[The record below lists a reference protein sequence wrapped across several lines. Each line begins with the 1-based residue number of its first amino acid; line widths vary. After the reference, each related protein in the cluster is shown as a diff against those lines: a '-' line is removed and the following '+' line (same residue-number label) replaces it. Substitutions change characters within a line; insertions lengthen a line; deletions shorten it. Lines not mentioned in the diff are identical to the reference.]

1 MKMKLK
7 QSIKSIM
14 AFGMALMM
22 TLMPI
27 GNVLPEVS
35 VYAATGIMIIQYNKY
50 ITGIELY
57 NSEGNPITAD
67 TVDTSNY
74 SNKYTSISSG
84 GYGYTLK
91 ATTTNSNLKAQIS
104 INGTPTDITETGYN
118 LLVDE
123 AKLANGESEVDY
135 VISAVT
141 DAEKTFEV
149 SIDGATVTS
158 VKIDDSTL
166 VYDEANAVYKIPAG
180 TDATKEVK
188 VYFTL
193 PMSKIGNL
201 TDTKLQYDGVD
212 TTNNVRKFIYTIE
225 VGELLNATDPEINP
239 TVNEAAKYKISMDAN
254 TTHNI
259 SSAWLTTEG
268 GTTYYYAP
276 YGDDAI
282 SAEISSNTG
291 YRLKTLK
298 VNSTVPQDFTT
309 SSVSTFN
316 VTINNGNAGKIEAQS
331 EVVPIPTPVGTFDG
345 VNQIYGKNST
355 INVIYEP
362 TNHVTGYQLQW
373 GVTKNT
379 SETPVTWNTC
389 DINDGKFSF
398 SVPPSAAGDF
408 SEYYIAYR
416 YKSSVTESAIVYQQ
430 LQVDVTAPNVT
441 SFSIEGN
448 TEVNGEIWGNA
459 NNSISFKIVANDNGG
474 AYKIGLSR
482 VEYKVIKADGSTVAK
497 SGTINYDENNP
508 AFIIPYTKTDVG
520 ARITYDVYDNAGN
533 KTSGSQDISN
543 IKFDLTAPTV
553 PTVKFYKE
561 DGITEITD
569 ISKWLTENVKVVI
582 TPADT
587 APEAPTNEVMS
598 GLPDNPDNNAVV
610 VKDENNNPITVY
622 KDGSNYYFTLS
633 DNKEHKFTISV
644 YDKAGNVTTTS
655 EIVVKIDKAG
665 LTISEFTVGGSTTG
679 NAFSNAVESK
689 VTVTSVSGLN
699 RVDFVFHDNET
710 GTEKTVTGTINQNVA
725 TCSFPIN
732 EFQDGFDGYV
742 QAVCYDNAFD
752 SLGDPSDINHKK
764 SIQMNKVQYSKD
776 GAGVELLASQLWTNQ
791 IVPVAVHVTSPKT
804 DIVKVI
810 YYVDGV
816 EIGSETSFSNV
827 HDVNT
832 TLKIDKGSAS
842 PEGTEVVVKAITNS
856 GLETSNSIR
865 VYIDKQSPTVTLGG
879 VTEGATYNSA
889 RSLQITTNDNIW
901 QKLQPVSVT
910 ATKTIDGNTT
920 NIDLG
925 SYTVDSANHVMSK
938 AFSEDGIYNVTVK
951 AVDAAGNTDTKTISF
966 TIDRTAPVISMTG
979 VKEGA
984 YSSNPVTVT
993 FQSVE
998 SFFDTNN
1005 VKITVERKIEG
1016 STYERTLTFNN
1027 TGKTSNLANTFT
1039 EDGDYTITMTAVDRA
1054 GNEATPQ
1061 TLSFT
1066 VDCTAPSVTLTGTK
1080 DYFVTNQPVTLD
1092 FLVKEAYFETNQV
1105 QIRGSRRL
1113 ANGKTEAINISG
1125 WSNTGISSSL
1135 SNEFMEDGYYT
1146 ITISATDKAGN
1157 NKQQTIHFTIDTE
1170 APVIGDLSQYD
1181 GKYLSSFELKESLED
1196 LISELSVPTV
1206 KMTLNGEAYDGHEIT
1221 EDGKYTL
1228 VIEVVDEVGLSS
1240 TKSVEFV
1247 IDKTAPKIIFAGVE
1261 DKKTYTEA
1269 VRLNLS
1275 LENENDTIVEILIN
1289 GEPYELTEGQSSY
1302 DISFDTFGDYE
1313 VVVLT
1318 IDEAGNDNS
1327 QTIQFT
1333 YAEHKNMAFLWI
1345 VIGAVVVAA
1354 GLVIF
1359 LVVKSKK
1366 KQ

>member
-35 VYAATGIMIIQYNKY
+35 VYAAPATVTITADEY
-50 ITGIELY
+50 ITGLSLHPSSGNDIAGTRDADNKFTFANVSAGTYTITPTFVSGLSNDKFAITNDGITIENADDTKEQSVSTVVKDATDVTITVGDGASLKSVNGTSLGGTAY
-57 NSEGNPITAD
+57 SIAQNTPAGANVEIKVEMDNSKQIDTVTPSATPVYSIEGNKRIATITYKVAD
-67 TVDTSNY
+67 LVKMDT
-74 SNKYTSISSG
+74 
-84 GYGYTLK
+84 
-91 ATTTNSNLKAQIS
+91 
-104 INGTPTDITETGYN
+104 P
-118 LLVDE
+118 
-123 AKLANGESEVDY
+123 
-135 VISAVT
+135 AVN
-141 DAEKTFEV
+141 
-149 SIDGATVTS
+149 VTI
-158 VKIDDSTL
+158 K
-166 VYDEANAVYKIPAG
+166 
-180 TDATKEVK
+180 
-188 VYFTL
+188 
-193 PMSKIGNL
+193 
-201 TDTKLQYDGVD
+201 
-212 TTNNVRKFIYTIE
+212 
-225 VGELLNATDPEINP
+225 NATEYSI
-239 TVNEAAKYKISMDAN
+239 TKDAN
-254 TTHNI
+254 TTVTIPNNAFCKKDDTHFYRPLSDAEKFNLSI
-259 SSAWLTTEG
+259 SANRGYEIDTFEVGGFDKKGSITGGEYEINTSSAGNVKVTSIGLADPTGTFSSTSFNTWLGTSDTATVTYTVPTADLPVNLVAVQMAVKDNGVTPTEG
-268 GTTYYYAP
+268 DWAPVTGVVQDSNTVYTQTVNYSSNVGTRKVYVRYKSASLSTSPVA
-276 YGDDAI
+276 
-282 SAEISSNTG
+282 SAEIKFDYTAPTYVSASLMVDGTNKGGLNTEYIVNAAQNSG
-291 YRLKTLK
+291 NQVAIRINASDSESRLK
-298 VNSTVPQDFTT
+298 
-309 SSVSTFN
+309 
-316 VTINNGNAGKIEAQS
+316 
-331 EVVPIPTPVGTFDG
+331 EVFYSFDG
-345 VNQIYGKNST
+345 TNWNQKSF
-355 INVIYEP
+355 
-362 TNHVTGYQLQW
+362 TG
-373 GVTKNT
+373 ND
-379 SETPVTWNTC
+379 C
-389 DINDGKFSF
+389 D
-398 SVPPSAAGDF
+398 
-408 SEYYIAYR
+408 
-416 YKSSVTESAIVYQQ
+416 
-430 LQVDVTAPNVT
+430 
-441 SFSIEGN
+441 
-448 TEVNGEIWGNA
+448 
-459 NNSISFKIVANDNGG
+459 
-474 AYKIGLSR
+474 
-482 VEYKVIKADGSTVAK
+482 
-497 SGTINYDENNP
+497 
-508 AFIIPYTKTDVG
+508 IPYTFANKSAELKYYITDNVG
-520 ARITYDVYDNAGN
+520 N
-533 KTSGSQDISN
+533 SLGSSASPQILDISN

-582 TPADT
+582 SPADTPADP
-587 APEAPTNEVMS
+587 AALTNEVMS
-598 GLPDNPDNNAVV
+598 GLPDNNAVV
-610 VKDENNNPITVY
+610 VKDENDNPITVQ

-752 SLGDPSDINHKK
+752 SLEDPSDINHKK

-865 VYIDKQSPTVTLGG
+865 VYIDKQAPTVTLGG
-879 VTEGATYNSA
+879 VTEGTTYNSA

>member
-35 VYAATGIMIIQYNKY
+35 VYAADVQVTITADEY
-50 ITGIELY
+50 ITGLSLQPSSGDAIAGNLGEDSKFTFASVSAGTYTITPTFVEGILDSKFKISSDSITVGDVNLDESISTVVKGDTNVTIAVATGASLKSVSGAILNGSTY
-57 NSEGNPITAD
+57 KIAANTSAGDNVEIKVEMDNSKQIDTVTPSATPVYSIEGNKRIATITYKAAD
-67 TVDTSNY
+67 LVKMDTPAVNVTIKDVTEY
-74 SNKYTSISSG
+74 S
-84 GYGYTLK
+84 
-91 ATTTNSNLKAQIS
+91 
-104 INGTPTDITETGYN
+104 IT
-118 LLVDE
+118 
-123 AKLANGESEVDY
+123 K
-135 VISAVT
+135 
-141 DAEKTFEV
+141 
-149 SIDGATVTS
+149 
-158 VKIDDSTL
+158 
-166 VYDEANAVYKIPAG
+166 
-180 TDATKEVK
+180 
-188 VYFTL
+188 
-193 PMSKIGNL
+193 
-201 TDTKLQYDGVD
+201 
-212 TTNNVRKFIYTIE
+212 
-225 VGELLNATDPEINP
+225 
-239 TVNEAAKYKISMDAN
+239 DAN
-254 TTHNI
+254 TTVTIQNNAFCRKDETHFYQPLSDDEKFDLSISAKSDYEIYTFTVGGVDKKSSITGGKYEINTLSAGNVEVTSLGLAAPTGTFSSDSYNI
-259 SSAWLTTEG
+259 CLGTSDTATVTYTVLTADLPVNLVAVQMAVKDGDATPIESDWANVTGAVQDSNTVYTQTVNYSSGVGTRKVYVRYTSASLSTSPKASGEIKFDYTAPTYGSASLIVDGTNKGGLDTEYIVNAAQNSG
-268 GTTYYYAP
+268 NQVAIRINASDSESGLKKVFYSFDGTTW
-276 YGDDAI
+276 DDE
-282 SAEISSNTG
+282 SFTG
-291 YRLKTLK
+291 
-298 VNSTVPQDFTT
+298 ND
-309 SSVSTFN
+309 
-316 VTINNGNAGKIEAQS
+316 
-331 EVVPIPTPVGTFDG
+331 
-345 VNQIYGKNST
+345 
-355 INVIYEP
+355 
-362 TNHVTGYQLQW
+362 
-373 GVTKNT
+373 
-379 SETPVTWNTC
+379 C
-389 DINDGKFSF
+389 D
-398 SVPPSAAGDF
+398 
-408 SEYYIAYR
+408 
-416 YKSSVTESAIVYQQ
+416 
-430 LQVDVTAPNVT
+430 
-441 SFSIEGN
+441 
-448 TEVNGEIWGNA
+448 
-459 NNSISFKIVANDNGG
+459 
-474 AYKIGLSR
+474 
-482 VEYKVIKADGSTVAK
+482 
-497 SGTINYDENNP
+497 
-508 AFIIPYTKTDVG
+508 IPYTF
-520 ARITYDVYDNAGN
+520 GN
-533 KTSGSQDISN
+533 KSAELKYYITDNVGNSLGNRTAPQTLDISN
-543 IKFDLTAPTV
+543 IKFDLTAPAE
-553 PTVKFYKE
+553 PTVKYYE
-561 DGITEITD
+561 VDAYGTVRTEITD
-569 ISKWLTENVKVVI
+569 ISKWQTEDVKVVI

-587 APEAPTNEVMS
+587 AAQTNEVMS
-598 GLPDNPDNNAVV
+598 GLPDINAVV
-610 VKDENNNPITVY
+610 VEDENNDNIGVQ

-655 EIVVKIDKAG
+655 EILVKIDKDG
-665 LTISEFTVGGSTTG
+665 LRISEFTVGGSPTG
-679 NAFSNAVESK
+679 NAFFNTVDVVAK
-689 VTVTSVSGLN
+689 VNSVSGLN
-699 RVDFVFHDNET
+699 RVDFIFHDNET
-710 GTEKTVTGTINQNVA
+710 GTEKTVIGTISASNPNEA
-725 TCSFPIN
+725 KCAFPIN
-732 EFQDGFDGYV
+732 DFPDGFDGYV
-742 QAVCYDNAFD
+742 QAVCYDNVYN
-752 SLGDPSDINHKK
+752 SLDPSDTDHKK

-865 VYIDKQSPTVTLGG
+865 VYIDKQAPTVTLGG
-879 VTEGATYNSA
+879 VTEGTTYNSA

-966 TIDRTAPVISMTG
+966 TIDRTAPVISMSG

-1275 LENENDTIVEILIN
+1275 LENESDTIVEILIN

>member
-1 MKMKLK
+1 
-7 QSIKSIM
+7 
-14 AFGMALMM
+14 MALMM

-35 VYAATGIMIIQYNKY
+35 VYAAVPITLQIEKNDYISDIVLKKDGVEVTGKTIEGDYYKWLISEAASYTLDPEYVENSPYELSASCKTVAITSEDLTDTALSTKTHTLELVTKEDKSFSVKFTDSNGNELTPPPTVTKVVVGSGTEQTSDFKVPAVTSKDAEIKVTYSFTPAFNITSGSSDLSYDTTNKKYTAVFSIKVEDLLKQYNPGVIDIKMASNFSKT
-50 ITGIELY
+50 ITATRATVVIPTEWKAAENKFYLPLDASTSYNLTFEPASSMVAENSILTINSTPYSFTAGKVEYTVNHTTSDLDVKCSEMPVPNGTFKESDGTEMIADTYFKKENQNITYTINNPSYDWQYKVVDANESVPATGWTNVAKIY
-57 NSEGNPITAD
+57 NSVIISVPYEAGKNKMIYVRYYEDGGWNSTSQVSNVIMFDETAPTEVEKKLLIGSNEYSIDTTERWVNANSGNVSIRIEANDTGLGLDKITYTYKDALD
-67 TVDTSNY
+67 TVIGSANISENFDDGMVTIPVN
-74 SNKYTSISSG
+74 NRACKKIEYTISD
-84 GYGYTLK
+84 K
-91 ATTTNSNLKAQIS
+91 AGNT
-104 INGTPTDITETGYN
+104 
-118 LLVDE
+118 
-123 AKLANGESEVDY
+123 
-135 VISAVT
+135 
-141 DAEKTFEV
+141 
-149 SIDGATVTS
+149 TVTS
-158 VKIDDSTL
+158 TID
-166 VYDEANAVYKIPAG
+166 
-180 TDATKEVK
+180 
-188 VYFTL
+188 
-193 PMSKIGNL
+193 L
-201 TDTKLQYDGVD
+201 T
-212 TTNNVRKFIYTIE
+212 
-225 VGELLNATDPEINP
+225 
-239 TVNEAAKYKISMDAN
+239 
-254 TTHNI
+254 
-259 SSAWLTTEG
+259 
-268 GTTYYYAP
+268 
-276 YGDDAI
+276 
-282 SAEISSNTG
+282 
-291 YRLKTLK
+291 
-298 VNSTVPQDFTT
+298 
-309 SSVSTFN
+309 
-316 VTINNGNAGKIEAQS
+316 
-331 EVVPIPTPVGTFDG
+331 
-345 VNQIYGKNST
+345 
-355 INVIYEP
+355 
-362 TNHVTGYQLQW
+362 
-373 GVTKNT
+373 
-379 SETPVTWNTC
+379 
-389 DINDGKFSF
+389 
-398 SVPPSAAGDF
+398 
-408 SEYYIAYR
+408 
-416 YKSSVTESAIVYQQ
+416 
-430 LQVDVTAPNVT
+430 
-441 SFSIEGN
+441 
-448 TEVNGEIWGNA
+448 
-459 NNSISFKIVANDNGG
+459 
-474 AYKIGLSR
+474 
-482 VEYKVIKADGSTVAK
+482 
-497 SGTINYDENNP
+497 
-508 AFIIPYTKTDVG
+508 
-520 ARITYDVYDNAGN
+520 
-533 KTSGSQDISN
+533 N
-543 IKFDLTAPTV
+543 IKFDLLAPTFDVDYYVVDGTPTGTAIQESELANWQTKSIKVIVTPTEATAPAGETESGLATNPV
-553 PTVKFYKE
+553 AVTYE
-561 DGITEITD
+561 DGTP
-569 ISKWLTENVKVVI
+569 ISVT
-582 TPADT
+582 
-587 APEAPTNEVMS
+587 
-598 GLPDNPDNNAVV
+598 
-610 VKDENNNPITVY
+610 
-622 KDGSNYYFTLS
+622 SNGGMYEFTLS
-633 DNKEHKFTISV
+633 DSKEHKFKIAVS
-644 YDKAGNVTTTS
+644 DNAGNIFVSDIKT
-655 EIVVKIDKAG
+655 VKIDTVG
-665 LTISEFTVGGSTTG
+665 LSGIKLTVGGWDTPTAFYG
-679 NAFSNAVESK
+679 NVEVK
-689 VTVTSVSGLN
+689 VSVDQSVSGLKK
-699 RVDFVFHDNET
+699 VDFIFHDNASGYEAI
-710 GTEKTVTGTINQNVA
+710 KTIDAASNVA
-725 TCSFPIN
+725 TCAFPIE
-732 EFQDGFDGYV
+732 EFSNGFDGYV
-742 QAVCYDNAFD
+742 KAVCYDDTGVSIFPHVQNK
-752 SLGDPSDINHKK
+752 DI
-764 SIQMNKVQYSKD
+764 SPIQYSKN
-776 GAGVELLASQLWTNQ
+776 AAIITLNANQEWTNQ
-791 IVPVAVHVTSPKT
+791 NVPVSFVVENQKTSIAK
-804 DIVKVI
+804 II

-816 EIGSETSFSNV
+816 EKETITAFEDPHKYSFTF
-827 HDVNT
+827 DV
-832 TLKIDKGSAS
+832 DKVSSS
-842 PEGTEVVVKAITNS
+842 PAGTEVVVKVINNA
-856 GLETSNSIR
+856 GLETRNNIY
-865 VYIDKQSPTVTLGG
+865 VFIDKQAPTVTLGG

-910 ATKTIDGNTT
+910 ATRTIDGNTT
-920 NIDLG
+920 DIDLG

-1135 SNEFMEDGYYT
+1135 SNEFTEDGYYT

-1318 IDEAGNDNS
+1318 IDEAGNDNRK
-1327 QTIQFT
+1327 TIQFT

>member
-35 VYAATGIMIIQYNKY
+35 VYAAPATVTITADEY
-50 ITGIELY
+50 ITGL
-57 NSEGNPITAD
+57 SLQP
-67 TVDTSNY
+67 
-74 SNKYTSISSG
+74 SSG
-84 GYGYTLK
+84 DAIAGTLGEDSKFTFASVSAGTYT
-91 ATTTNSNLKAQIS
+91 I
-104 INGTPTDITETGYN
+104 TPTFVSGLSNDKFAITNNSIT
-118 LLVDE
+118 
-123 AKLANGESEVDY
+123 
-135 VISAVT
+135 IT
-141 DAEKTFEV
+141 DA
-149 SIDGATVTS
+149 
-158 VKIDDSTL
+158 
-166 VYDEANAVYKIPAG
+166 
-180 TDATKEVK
+180 DATKEQGVNTVVK
-188 VYFTL
+188 DATDVSITVGNGASL
-193 PMSKIGNL
+193 KSVSGASLSGQICTIAANTPAGDDVVIKIEMTDHSKQI
-201 TDTKLQYDGVD
+201 DTV
-212 TTNNVRKFIYTIE
+212 TPSATPEYTIE
-225 VGELLNATDPEINP
+225 GNKRYATITYKAADLVKME
-239 TVNEAAKYKISMDAN
+239 TRAVNVTIKDSTEYSITKDAN
-254 TTHNI
+254 TTVTIPSNAFCRKDDTHFYQPLSDAEKFDLSVSANSGYEI
-259 SSAWLTTEG
+259 YTFTVDGNDKKSGITGGKYEINATSAGNVVVTSLGLAAPTGTFSSTSFNTWL
-268 GTTYYYAP
+268 GTSDTATVTYTVATADLP
-276 YGDDAI
+276 ANLVAVQMVVKDGNATPVESDWVDADVTGVVQGSNTVYTQTVNYSLNVGTRKVYVRYKSASLSTSPMA
-282 SAEISSNTG
+282 SAEIKFDYTAPTYVSASLMVDGTNKGGLNTEYIVNAAQNSG
-291 YRLKTLK
+291 NQVAIRINASDSESGLK
-298 VNSTVPQDFTT
+298 
-309 SSVSTFN
+309 
-316 VTINNGNAGKIEAQS
+316 
-331 EVVPIPTPVGTFDG
+331 EVFYSFDG
-345 VNQIYGKNST
+345 T
-355 INVIYEP
+355 
-362 TNHVTGYQLQW
+362 
-373 GVTKNT
+373 
-379 SETPVTWNTC
+379 TWNQKSFTGNDC
-389 DINDGKFSF
+389 D
-398 SVPPSAAGDF
+398 
-408 SEYYIAYR
+408 
-416 YKSSVTESAIVYQQ
+416 
-430 LQVDVTAPNVT
+430 
-441 SFSIEGN
+441 
-448 TEVNGEIWGNA
+448 
-459 NNSISFKIVANDNGG
+459 
-474 AYKIGLSR
+474 
-482 VEYKVIKADGSTVAK
+482 
-497 SGTINYDENNP
+497 
-508 AFIIPYTKTDVG
+508 IPYTFANKSAELKYYITDNVG
-520 ARITYDVYDNAGN
+520 NSLGN
-533 KTSGSQDISN
+533 STTPQTLDISK
-543 IKFDLTAPTV
+543 IKFDLTAPAE
-553 PTVKFYKE
+553 PTVKFCKE
-561 DGITEITD
+561 DGTEITD

-587 APEAPTNEVMS
+587 TNPTDEFMS
-598 GLPDNPDNNAVV
+598 GLPDNNAVV
-610 VKDENNNPITVY
+610 VKDENNNTIGTQ
-622 KDGSNYYFTLS
+622 KDGSGDYYFTLS
-633 DNKEHKFTISV
+633 DNKEHKFKISV

-665 LTISEFTVGGSTTG
+665 LTISEFTIGGSPTG
-679 NAFSNAVESK
+679 NAFFNAVEAK
-689 VTVTSVSGLN
+689 VTVNSASGLN
-699 RVDFVFHDNET
+699 RVDFIFHDNAT
-710 GTEKTVTGTINQNVA
+710 DTDKTVIGTISPINPNEA
-725 TCSFPIN
+725 RCSFPIN
-732 EFQDGFDGYV
+732 DFQDGFDGYV
-742 QAVCYDNAFD
+742 QAVCYDNVFA
-752 SLGDPSDINHKK
+752 SLDPSDTNHKK
-764 SIQMNKVQYSKD
+764 SIQIDNVQYSKD
-776 GAGVELLASQLWTNQ
+776 GAGVELAASQLWTNQ

-816 EIGSETSFSNV
+816 EIGSETSFSNS
-827 HDVNT
+827 HDFGT
-832 TLKIDKGSAS
+832 TLNIDKGSAS

-865 VYIDKQSPTVTLGG
+865 VYIDKQAPTVTLGG
-879 VTEGATYNSA
+879 VTEGATYNYT

-910 ATKTIDGNTT
+910 ATRTIDGNTT
-920 NIDLG
+920 DIDLG

-951 AVDAAGNTDTKTISF
+951 AVDVAGNTDTKTISF

-984 YSSNPVTVT
+984 YSSNPVTVI

-1016 STYERTLTFNN
+1016 STYERTITFNN

-1039 EDGDYTITMTAVDRA
+1039 EDGDYTITMTAIDRA

-1135 SNEFMEDGYYT
+1135 SNEFTEDGYYT

-1240 TKSVEFV
+1240 TKTVEFV

-1289 GEPYELTEGQSSY
+1289 GEPYALTEGQSSY
-1302 DISFDTFGDYE
+1302 DIAFNEFGDYE

-1318 IDEAGNDNS
+1318 IDEAGNENS

-1333 YAEHKNMAFLWI
+1333 YAEHKDMVFLWI

>member
-35 VYAATGIMIIQYNKY
+35 VYAAPATVTITADEY
-50 ITGIELY
+50 ITGLSLHPSSGNDIAGTRDADNKFTFANVSAGTYTITPTFVSGLSNDKFAITNDGITIENADDTKEQSVNTVVKVATDVTIAVGTGGSLKSVSGASLNGSTY
-57 NSEGNPITAD
+57 TIAEDTSAGGNVEIKVEMDNSKQID
-67 TVDTSNY
+67 TV
-74 SNKYTSISSG
+74 
-84 GYGYTLK
+84 
-91 ATTTNSNLKAQIS
+91 
-104 INGTPTDITETGYN
+104 TP
-118 LLVDE
+118 
-123 AKLANGESEVDY
+123 
-135 VISAVT
+135 SA
-141 DAEKTFEV
+141 
-149 SIDGATVTS
+149 
-158 VKIDDSTL
+158 
-166 VYDEANAVYKIPAG
+166 
-180 TDATKEVK
+180 
-188 VYFTL
+188 
-193 PMSKIGNL
+193 
-201 TDTKLQYDGVD
+201 
-212 TTNNVRKFIYTIE
+212 
-225 VGELLNATDPEINP
+225 
-239 TVNEAAKYKISMDAN
+239 
-254 TTHNI
+254 
-259 SSAWLTTEG
+259 
-268 GTTYYYAP
+268 
-276 YGDDAI
+276 
-282 SAEISSNTG
+282 
-291 YRLKTLK
+291 
-298 VNSTVPQDFTT
+298 
-309 SSVSTFN
+309 
-316 VTINNGNAGKIEAQS
+316 
-331 EVVPIPTPVGTFDG
+331 TPV
-345 VNQIYGKNST
+345 Y
-355 INVIYEP
+355 
-362 TNHVTGYQLQW
+362 
-373 GVTKNT
+373 
-379 SETPVTWNTC
+379 
-389 DINDGKFSF
+389 
-398 SVPPSAAGDF
+398 
-408 SEYYIAYR
+408 
-416 YKSSVTESAIVYQQ
+416 
-430 LQVDVTAPNVT
+430 
-441 SFSIEGN
+441 SIEGN
-448 TEVNGEIWGNA
+448 KRIATITYKAADLVKMDTPAVNVTIKDVTEYSITKDENTTVTIPNNA
-459 NNSISFKIVANDNGG
+459 FCRKDATHFYQPLSDDEKFDLSISANSGYEIYTFTVGGVDKKGSITGGKYEINTSSAGNVVVTSLGLAAPTGTFSSASYDTWLGTSDTATVTYTVPTADLPANLLAVQMAVKDNGAAPTEG
-474 AYKIGLSR
+474 DWAPVTGVVQDSNTVYTQTVNYSSNVGTRKVYVRYKSASLSTRPVASAEIKFDYTAPTYVSASLMVDGTNKGGLNT
-482 VEYKVIKADGSTVAK
+482 EYIVNAAQNSGNQVAIRINASDSESGLKEVFYSFDGTNWNQK
-497 SGTINYDENNP
+497 LFTGNDCD
-508 AFIIPYTKTDVG
+508 IPYTFANKSAELKYYITDNVG
-520 ARITYDVYDNAGN
+520 NSLGN
-533 KTSGSQDISN
+533 STNPQALDISN

-752 SLGDPSDINHKK
+752 SLEDPSDINHKK

-865 VYIDKQSPTVTLGG
+865 VYIDKQAPTVTLGG
-879 VTEGATYNSA
+879 VTEGTTYNSA

-1240 TKSVEFV
+1240 TKTVEFV

-1275 LENENDTIVEILIN
+1275 LENESDTIVEILIN

>member
-1 MKMKLK
+1 
-7 QSIKSIM
+7 
-14 AFGMALMM
+14 MALMM

-35 VYAATGIMIIQYNKY
+35 VYAADQGSIVVTVGSYVDISSVKVQRTHDASGNSLGTPEAERTDGVSDAVAKTVTFSNLVWGSYR
-50 ITGIELY
+50 ITGSSTNALFSV
-57 NSEGNPITAD
+57 SEKTDIGVTDDSSPSSATLTA
-67 TVDTSNY
+67 TLSSEQTFNV
-74 SNKYTSISSG
+74 SISSATNISVTPNTITYAPNASDASKG
-84 GYGYTLK
+84 TGTIPANTSADKKVIVTFQLPADK
-91 ATTTNSNLKAQIS
+91 KITTT
-104 INGTPTDITETGYN
+104 TD
-118 LLVDE
+118 
-123 AKLANGESEVDY
+123 
-135 VISAVT
+135 T
-141 DAEKTFEV
+141 DANPKITYDSTTKKYTYEITVGALLDTNIGNPKIEPTVDSIAVNTPDGTWAIISTPDGNGFYKKT
-149 SIDGATVTS
+149 SRATVTFTPAADNFLEDYELQYAIKNANSSDPTEAEWKPASISNDRFTFDVSGNDTDTQRYVAIRYKLGNTYSS
-158 VKIDDSTL
+158 VKWLDNPIKFDIAPPTLGVLSRVLNSTYIDDCYW
-166 VYDEANAVYKIPAG
+166 VNNANKDNCKIIYNVSDVESG
-180 TDATKEVK
+180 INSAT
-188 VYFTL
+188 
-193 PMSKIGNL
+193 
-201 TDTKLQYDGVD
+201 
-212 TTNNVRKFIYTIE
+212 
-225 VGELLNATDPEINP
+225 
-239 TVNEAAKYKISMDAN
+239 
-254 TTHNI
+254 
-259 SSAWLTTEG
+259 
-268 GTTYYYAP
+268 
-276 YGDDAI
+276 
-282 SAEISSNTG
+282 
-291 YRLKTLK
+291 
-298 VNSTVPQDFTT
+298 
-309 SSVSTFN
+309 
-316 VTINNGNAGKIEAQS
+316 
-331 EVVPIPTPVGTFDG
+331 
-345 VNQIYGKNST
+345 
-355 INVIYEP
+355 
-362 TNHVTGYQLQW
+362 
-373 GVTKNT
+373 
-379 SETPVTWNTC
+379 
-389 DINDGKFSF
+389 
-398 SVPPSAAGDF
+398 
-408 SEYYIAYR
+408 YIAYDA
-416 YKSSVTESAIVYQQ
+416 SGVVVTHNSGE
-430 LQVDVTAPNVT
+430 T
-441 SFSIEGN
+441 SIYNS
-448 TEVNGEIWGNA
+448 A
-459 NNSISFKIVANDNGG
+459 NNTIEIPVKAGDAKIVVTLKDKVGNDTT
-474 AYKIGLSR
+474 K
-482 VEYKVIKADGSTVAK
+482 
-497 SGTINYDENNP
+497 TINIQKSTATLGTATND
-508 AFIIPYTKTDVG
+508 TK
-520 ARITYDVYDNAGN
+520 Y
-533 KTSGSQDISN
+533 
-543 IKFDLTAPTV
+543 IKIAFDLTAPNVAVT
-553 PTVKFYKE
+553 Y
-561 DGITEITD
+561 TD
-569 ISKWLTENVKVVI
+569 ESDTSINIEQWQVSNVKVNIQVTDGQAGANEEKIEELEPLTVI
-582 TPADT
+582 VNGMSVH
-587 APEAPTNEVMS
+587 PTVVSPGNYY
-598 GLPDNPDNNAVV
+598 VV
-610 VKDENNNPITVY
+610 VNQKSDIVIAAKDKI
-622 KDGSNYYFTLS
+622 
-633 DNKEHKFTISV
+633 
-644 YDKAGNVTTTS
+644 GNTS
-655 EIVVKIDKAG
+655 TDYTKSIKIDKAG
-665 LTISEFTVGGSTTG
+665 ISDSQLLFNDSADASVFSTPFEVKATATTISGLQS
-679 NAFSNAVESK
+679 
-689 VTVTSVSGLN
+689 VT
-699 RVDFVFHDNET
+699 FVFHDNLT
-710 GTEKTVTGTINQNVA
+710 NQDKTVTVPA
-725 TCSFPIN
+725 TSDGQTELSCAFPA
-732 EFQDGFDGYV
+732 EQFGEEFDGYI
-742 QAVCYDNAFD
+742 QAIYQDYTGKTELNHQITGSQRTVKYNKNGASINLGANQAWTNQNAQVVVSAED
-752 SLGDPSDINHKK
+752 KITG
-764 SIQMNKVQYSKD
+764 IQKVAYIVNGNRWEIPLSGNPQQYSDTIEVKD
-776 GAGVELLASQLWTNQ
+776 SSLSVDGALVVVEITSGAGVT
-791 IVPVAVHVTSPKT
+791 
-804 DIVKVI
+804 
-810 YYVDGV
+810 
-816 EIGSETSFSNV
+816 
-827 HDVNT
+827 
-832 TLKIDKGSAS
+832 
-842 PEGTEVVVKAITNS
+842 
-856 GLETSNSIR
+856 TSNSIR

-879 VTEGATYNSA
+879 VTEGTTYNSA

-951 AVDAAGNTDTKTISF
+951 AVDAAGNSDTKTISF
-966 TIDRTAPVISMTG
+966 TVDRTAPVISMSG

-1039 EDGDYTITMTAVDRA
+1039 EDGDYTITMTAIDRA

-1113 ANGKTEAINISG
+1113 TNGKTEAINISG

-1135 SNEFMEDGYYT
+1135 SNEFTEDGYYT

>member
-35 VYAATGIMIIQYNKY
+35 VYAA
-50 ITGIELY
+50 
-57 NSEGNPITAD
+57 
-67 TVDTSNY
+67 
-74 SNKYTSISSG
+74 
-84 GYGYTLK
+84 
-91 ATTTNSNLKAQIS
+91 
-104 INGTPTDITETGYN
+104 
-118 LLVDE
+118 
-123 AKLANGESEVDY
+123 
-135 VISAVT
+135 
-141 DAEKTFEV
+141 
-149 SIDGATVTS
+149 GATVT
-158 VKIDDSTL
+158 ITA
-166 VYDEANAVYKIPAG
+166 DEYITGLSLEPSSGDAIEGTPDTDNKFTFADVSAG
-180 TDATKEVK
+180 TYTITPTFVSGMDSKFIITNDSITIADADDTKEVSTVVK
-188 VYFTL
+188 
-193 PMSKIGNL
+193 
-201 TDTKLQYDGVD
+201 D
-212 TTNNVRKFIYTIE
+212 
-225 VGELLNATDPEINP
+225 ATDVTITVGAGASLKSVNGTTLGGTTYSIAQNTPAGGDVVIKIEMTDHSKEID
-239 TVNEAAKYKISMDAN
+239 TVTPSATPVYSIEGNKRIATITYKVAELVKMDIPAVNVMIKDSTMYSITKDAN
-254 TTHNI
+254 TTVTIPNNAFCREDATHFYKPLSDAEKFDLSISAKQDYEIYTFTVGGDDKRGSITGGTYEINT
-259 SSAWLTTEG
+259 SSAGNVVVTSLGLAAPTGTFSSASYGTWLGTSDTATVTYTVPTADLPVNLVAVQMAVKDNDETPAEG
-268 GTTYYYAP
+268 DWVNVSKEVQGS
-276 YGDDAI
+276 DAVYTQTVNY
-282 SAEISSNTG
+282 SSN
-291 YRLKTLK
+291 
-298 VNSTVPQDFTT
+298 
-309 SSVSTFN
+309 
-316 VTINNGNAGKIEAQS
+316 
-331 EVVPIPTPVGTFDG
+331 VGTRK
-345 VNQIYGKNST
+345 VY
-355 INVIYEP
+355 V
-362 TNHVTGYQLQW
+362 
-373 GVTKNT
+373 
-379 SETPVTWNTC
+379 
-389 DINDGKFSF
+389 
-398 SVPPSAAGDF
+398 
-408 SEYYIAYR
+408 R
-416 YKSSVTESAIVYQQ
+416 YKSASLSTSWLASEGIKFDY
-430 LQVDVTAPNVT
+430 TAPTNV
-441 SFSIEGN
+441 SASLM
-448 TEVNGEIWGNA
+448 VNGTNKGGLNTDYIVNAAQNSGNQVA
-459 NNSISFKIVANDNGG
+459 IRINADSESPLKEVFYSFDG
-474 AYKIGLSR
+474 ATWYQ
-482 VEYKVIKADGSTVAK
+482 K
-497 SGTINYDENNP
+497 SFTGNYCD
-508 AFIIPYTKTDVG
+508 IPYTFGNKSEELKYYITDDVG
-520 ARITYDVYDNAGN
+520 NSLGN
-533 KTSGSQDISN
+533 EASPQILDISK
-543 IKFDLTAPTV
+543 IKFDLTAPAE
-553 PTVKFYKE
+553 PTVNYYE
-561 DGITEITD
+561 VDAYGTVGTEITD

-582 TPADT
+582 SPADT
-587 APEAPTNEVMS
+587 ALEAPTNEVMS
-598 GLPDNPDNNAVV
+598 GLPDNNAVV
-610 VKDENNNPITVY
+610 VQDENDNPITVQ

-644 YDKAGNVTTTS
+644 YDKAGNVKTTS

-752 SLGDPSDINHKK
+752 SLEDPSDINHKK

-951 AVDAAGNTDTKTISF
+951 AVDAAGNSDTKTISF
-966 TIDRTAPVISMTG
+966 TVDRTAPVISMSG

-1039 EDGDYTITMTAVDRA
+1039 EDGDYTITMTAIDRA

-1061 TLSFT
+1061 TISFT
-1066 VDCTAPSVTLTGTK
+1066 VDCTAPVVTLTGTK

-1105 QIRGSRRL
+1105 QIRGSHRL
-1113 ANGKTEAINISG
+1113 TNGKTEAINISG

-1135 SNEFMEDGYYT
+1135 SNEFTEDGYYT

-1275 LENENDTIVEILIN
+1275 LENESDTIVEILIN

-1366 KQ
+1366 K

>member
-27 GNVLPEVS
+27 GNVLPGVS

-50 ITGIELY
+50 ITGIDLH
-57 NSEGNPITAD
+57 NSEGNLITAD

-91 ATTTNSNLKAQIS
+91 ATMTNSNLKAQIS
-104 INGTPTDITETGYN
+104 INGAPTDITETGYN

-123 AKLANGESEVDY
+123 AKLTNGESEVDY

-141 DAEKTFEV
+141 NAEKTFQV
-149 SIDGATVTS
+149 SIDDATVTS
-158 VKIDDSTL
+158 VKIDNSTL
-166 VYDEANAVYKIPAG
+166 AYDGAVYKIPAG

-188 VYFTL
+188 VDFTL
-193 PMSKIGNL
+193 PMSKIGDL
-201 TDTKLQYDGVD
+201 TDTKLQYSGVD
-212 TTNNVRKFIYTIE
+212 LSNNLRKFTYTIE
-225 VGELLNATDPEINP
+225 VGELLNAADPKINP
-239 TVNEAAKYKISMDAN
+239 TVSDATKYEISMDAN
-254 TTHNI
+254 TTCNI
-259 SSAWLTTEG
+259 SSTWLTTVDSK
-268 GTTYYYAP
+268 TYYYAP
-276 YGDDAI
+276 YGRDVI
-282 SAEISSNTG
+282 SVGITSNTG
-291 YRLKTLK
+291 YRLKTLT
-298 VNSTVPQDFTT
+298 VNSTVPQDFTA
-309 SSVSTFN
+309 SSLSTFN
-316 VTINNGNAGKIEAQS
+316 LTINNDNAGKIEAQS

-355 INVIYEP
+355 INVTYVP
-362 TNHVTGYQLQW
+362 TNHVTGYQLEW
-373 GVTKNT
+373 GVTSANNVL
-379 SETPVTWNTC
+379 PGTWYPC
-389 DINDGKFSF
+389 DISNGKFSF
-398 SVPPSAAGDF
+398 SVQPSDTGDF

-416 YKSSVTESAIVYQQ
+416 YKSSVTESTIVYQQ

-441 SFSIEGN
+441 SFSIKGN
-448 TEVNGEIWGNA
+448 TEVNGVIWGNA
-459 NNSISFKIVANDNGG
+459 NNSISFEIVANDNGG
-474 AYKIGLSR
+474 AYKSGLSR
-482 VEYKVIKADGSTVAK
+482 VEYKVFKADGSTVAK

-508 AFIIPYTKTDVG
+508 EFIIPYTKTDVG
-520 ARITYDVYDNAGN
+520 ATITYDVYDNAGN
-533 KTSGSQDISN
+533 KTSGNQDISK
-543 IKFDLTAPTV
+543 IKFDLTAPAV
-553 PTVKFYKE
+553 PTVNYYEE
-561 DGITEITD
+561 DAYGTVGTEIAD
-569 ISKWLTENVKVVI
+569 ISDWLTKNVRVVI

-587 APEAPTNEVMS
+587 APPTGEVMS
-598 GLPDNPDNNAVV
+598 GVPDNNAVI
-610 VKDENNNPITVY
+610 VKDENDRPIEVR
-622 KDGSNYYFTLS
+622 KDGSNYYFTLRN
-633 DNKEHKFTISV
+633 DKEHKFTISV

-665 LTISEFTVGGSTTG
+665 LTISEFTVGGSATG
-679 NAFSNAVESK
+679 NAFSTAVETK
-689 VTVTSVSGLN
+689 VAVDSVSGLN

-827 HDVNT
+827 HDVDT

-879 VTEGATYNSA
+879 VTEGTTYNSA

-920 NIDLG
+920 DIDLG

-1135 SNEFMEDGYYT
+1135 SNEFTEDGYYT

-1359 LVVKSKK
+1359 LIVKSKK

>member
-1 MKMKLK
+1 
-7 QSIKSIM
+7 
-14 AFGMALMM
+14 MALMM

-35 VYAATGIMIIQYNKY
+35 VYAA
-50 ITGIELY
+50 
-57 NSEGNPITAD
+57 
-67 TVDTSNY
+67 
-74 SNKYTSISSG
+74 
-84 GYGYTLK
+84 
-91 ATTTNSNLKAQIS
+91 
-104 INGTPTDITETGYN
+104 
-118 LLVDE
+118 
-123 AKLANGESEVDY
+123 
-135 VISAVT
+135 
-141 DAEKTFEV
+141 
-149 SIDGATVTS
+149 GATVTITADEYITGLSLQPSSGDAIVGIPGEYYKFAFSS
-158 VKIDDSTL
+158 VSAGTYAIQPTFREGISDTKFGVSETSIMVGDIDISETIYTVVKSDTSFSVTTGDSTIKN
-166 VYDEANAVYKIPAG
+166 VDG
-180 TDATKEVK
+180 ATK
-188 VYFTL
+188 
-193 PMSKIGNL
+193 
-201 TDTKLQYDGVD
+201 DGS
-212 TTNNVRKFIYTIE
+212 N
-225 VGELLNATDPEINP
+225 
-239 TVNEAAKYKISMDAN
+239 YKISADTNAN
-254 TTHNI
+254 TEVKIKVELDKSKQIDTVTP
-259 SSAWLTTEG
+259 SAMPVYSFESGKRYATITIKASDIVKMVSDEVPTPAVVITTKDVDSYSVVATNTTVTIPDDAFCKKDGTNFYKPLSDAENFSLTITPVTNYELTTFTVG
-268 GTTYYYAP
+268 GTDYLSTAT
-276 YGDDAI
+276 GGTFVINSTNAGRVV
-282 SAEISSNTG
+282 AESSNLPTPNG
-291 YRLKTLK
+291 T
-298 VNSTVPQDFTT
+298 F
-309 SSVSTFN
+309 STFN
-316 VTINNGNAGKIEAQS
+316 PYYGKSDSVAVTYT
-331 EVVPIPTPVGTFDG
+331 IPTSNIPTGCTVQMAVKNNNDALEEADWNNAYGTVEGTNMIFTKTVGYDTNIG
-345 VNQIYGKNST
+345 IKKVYVRYKKNSIVSESVSSNEIKFDYT
-355 INVIYEP
+355 APSDDSAVLLINGDAQGTLDYTVNKKQDDENQVKIRITARDNESGLKELHYSFD
-362 TNHVTGYQLQW
+362 NINW
-373 GVTKNT
+373 NT
-379 SETPVTWNTC
+379 ESFLGNTC
-389 DINDGKFSF
+389 DILYKFENKS
-398 SVPPSAAGDF
+398 DKIY
-408 SEYYIAYR
+408 YYI
-416 YKSSVTESAIVYQQ
+416 S
-430 LQVDVTAPNVT
+430 DNV
-441 SFSIEGN
+441 GN
-448 TEVNGEIWGNA
+448 ETN
-459 NNSISFKIVANDNGG
+459 
-474 AYKIGLSR
+474 
-482 VEYKVIKADGSTVAK
+482 
-497 SGTINYDENNP
+497 
-508 AFIIPYTKTDVG
+508 
-520 ARITYDVYDNAGN
+520 
-533 KTSGSQDISN
+533 GSQYIDISN
-543 IKFDLTAPTV
+543 IKFDLLAPTFDVDYYVLDGTPTGTAIQESELANWQTKSIKVIVTPNEATAPAGETESGLATNPV
-553 PTVKFYKE
+553 AVTYE
-561 DGITEITD
+561 DGTP
-569 ISKWLTENVKVVI
+569 ISVT
-582 TPADT
+582 
-587 APEAPTNEVMS
+587 
-598 GLPDNPDNNAVV
+598 
-610 VKDENNNPITVY
+610 
-622 KDGSNYYFTLS
+622 SNGGKYEFTLS
-633 DNKEHKFTISV
+633 DSKENKFKIAVS
-644 YDKAGNVTTTS
+644 DNAGNIFVSDIKT
-655 EIVVKIDKAG
+655 VKIDTVG
-665 LTISEFTVGGSTTG
+665 LSGIKLTVGGWDTPTAFYG
-679 NAFSNAVESK
+679 NVEVK
-689 VTVTSVSGLN
+689 VSVDQSVSGLKK
-699 RVDFVFHDNET
+699 VDFIFHDNASGYEAI
-710 GTEKTVTGTINQNVA
+710 KTIDAASNVA
-725 TCSFPIN
+725 TCAFPIE
-732 EFQDGFDGYV
+732 EFSNGFDGYV
-742 QAVCYDNAFD
+742 KAVCYDDTGVSIFPHVQNK
-752 SLGDPSDINHKK
+752 DI
-764 SIQMNKVQYSKD
+764 SPIQYSKN
-776 GAGVELLASQLWTNQ
+776 AAIITLNANQEWTNQ
-791 IVPVAVHVTSPKT
+791 NVPVSFVVENQKTSIAK
-804 DIVKVI
+804 II

-816 EIGSETSFSNV
+816 EKETITAFEDPHKYSFTF
-827 HDVNT
+827 DV
-832 TLKIDKGSAS
+832 DKVSSS
-842 PEGTEVVVKAITNS
+842 PAGTEVVVKVINNA
-856 GLETSNSIR
+856 GLETRNNIY
-865 VYIDKQSPTVTLGG
+865 VFIDKQSPTVTLGG
-879 VTEGATYNSA
+879 VTEGTTYNSA

-966 TIDRTAPVISMTG
+966 TIDRTAPVISMSG

>member
-1 MKMKLK
+1 
-7 QSIKSIM
+7 
-14 AFGMALMM
+14 MALMM

-27 GNVLPEVS
+27 GNVLPEVC

-50 ITGIELY
+50 ITISSLKDENGFDLY
-57 NSEGNPITAD
+57 DQDGN
-67 TVDTSNY
+67 TSNY
-74 SNKYTSISSG
+74 SNKYESITNSSN
-84 GYGYTLK
+84 GYTLNV
-91 ATTTNSNLKAQIS
+91 TTESYLTAQIN
-104 INGTPTDITETGYN
+104 NGTAGAFNPITTDFN
-118 LLVDE
+118 LVVDE

-141 DAEKTFEV
+141 NAEKTFKV
-149 SIDGATVTS
+149 SIDDATGDIS
-158 VKIDDSTL
+158 VKIDNSDLGQDATSN
-166 VYDEANAVYKIPAG
+166 YIIPDG

-188 VYFTL
+188 VDFTL
-193 PMSKIGNL
+193 PMSKIGDL
-201 TDTKLQYDGVD
+201 TDTKLQYKGVD
-212 TTNNVRKFIYTIE
+212 TTNNVRKFTYTIE
-225 VGELLNATDPEINP
+225 VGELLNVMDPVINP
-239 TVNEAAKYKISMDAN
+239 TVNDAAKYEISMDDH
-254 TTHNI
+254 TTYNI
-259 SSAWLTTEG
+259 SNTWLTTVG
-268 GTTYYYAP
+268 STTYYYAP
-276 YGDDAI
+276 YGNDVI
-282 SAEISSNTG
+282 SAGITSDTG

-316 VTINNGNAGKIEAQS
+316 VTINNGNDGKIEAQS

-355 INVIYEP
+355 INVTYEP

-379 SETPVTWNTC
+379 SETPGTWITC
-389 DINDGKFSF
+389 DISNGKFSF
-398 SVPPSAAGDF
+398 PVQPSATGDF

-416 YKSSVTESAIVYQQ
+416 YKNSVTESSIAYQQ

-448 TEVNGEIWGNA
+448 TEVGGVIWGNA

-474 AYKIGLSR
+474 AYKSGLSR

-543 IKFDLTAPTV
+543 IKFDLTAPAE

-587 APEAPTNEVMS
+587 TNPTNEVMS
-598 GLPDNPDNNAVV
+598 GLPDNNAVG
-610 VKDENNNPITVY
+610 VKDENNNPITVQ

-679 NAFSNAVESK
+679 NAFSNAVEAK

-827 HDVNT
+827 HDVDT

-879 VTEGATYNSA
+879 VTEGTTYNSA

-920 NIDLG
+920 DIDLG

-1135 SNEFMEDGYYT
+1135 SNEFTEDGYYT